1 MTRRW
6 LSRLYQQAPR
16 DAIDTLMVMCQALY
30 WMLERENNLD
40 VEQLLQQSLSAP
52 QHASVFFWKKTRWL
66 RGLTDQL
73 SDWLVCLLTG

>member
-1 MTRRW
+1 
-6 LSRLYQQAPR
+6 
-16 DAIDTLMVMCQALY
+16 
-30 WMLERENNLD
+30 MLERENNLD